1 MEGIRHDQV
10 DFPLRGSSRSTRATS
25 PQVRS
30 LSALYANRRPVQSR
44 RAVDARAQSRRLCF
58 AARRASLWFELLGG
72 YSARRTRLDSIYRV
86 EARVYILELVE
97 EARVSWEEHWTA
109 WSRAHSDLAL
119 ENAANA
125 GETLVREDAPR
136 RGDARAA
143 ALEQL
148 ELPIALELG
157 VTARERH
164 RELLEE
170 LMDERGSWRL

>member
-1 MEGIRHDQV
+1 M
-10 DFPLRGSSRSTRATS
+10 
-25 PQVRS
+25 
-30 LSALYANRRPVQSR
+30 
-44 RAVDARAQSRRLCF
+44 
-58 AARRASLWFELLGG
+58 
-72 YSARRTRLDSIYRV
+72 
-86 EARVYILELVE
+86 E